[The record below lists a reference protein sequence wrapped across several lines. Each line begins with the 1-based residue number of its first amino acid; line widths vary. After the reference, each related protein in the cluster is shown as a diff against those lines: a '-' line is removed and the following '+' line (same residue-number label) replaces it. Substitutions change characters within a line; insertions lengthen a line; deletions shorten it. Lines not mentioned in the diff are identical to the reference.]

1 MAGESDIDTTRCP
14 GCGLELTTDDVPP
27 TDRYNA
33 SPECW
38 QLFGE
43 LTAYTMSKNDPAF
56 IQQHCVDAY
65 GAQHSGGETKS
76 ITTAFSLVGLYL
88 FLEHGYTG
96 REVQQAHTTLGEQ
109 DRSWPE
115 LSPPD
120 SPGEITVQKVLDAN
134 PEDERTRMIER
145 WAESVWQ
152 TWEASH
158 QWVREV
164 CSESLDIDQ

>member
-1 MAGESDIDTTRCP
+1 M
-14 GCGLELTTDDVPP
+14 
-27 TDRYNA
+27 
-33 SPECW
+33 
-38 QLFGE
+38 
-43 LTAYTMSKNDPAF
+43 
-56 IQQHCVDAY
+56 
-65 GAQHSGGETKS
+65 
-76 ITTAFSLVGLYL
+76 
-88 FLEHGYTG
+88 
-96 REVQQAHTTLGEQ
+96 
-109 DRSWPE
+109 
-115 LSPPD
+115 SPPD

>member
-1 MAGESDIDTTRCP
+1 
-14 GCGLELTTDDVPP
+14 
-27 TDRYNA
+27 
-33 SPECW
+33 
-38 QLFGE
+38 
-43 LTAYTMSKNDPAF
+43 MSKNDPAF

-115 LSPPD
+115 LIRSFVIIFVTGPHL
-120 SPGEITVQKVLDAN
+120 SWVEALKTVF
-134 PEDERTRMIER
+134 
-145 WAESVWQ
+145 
-152 TWEASH
+152 
-158 QWVREV
+158 
-164 CSESLDIDQ
+164 